1 MILRVL
7 DVIDT
12 LSYQNINMTCLRK
25 HVVSANGA
33 T

>member
-12 LSYQNINMTCLRK
+12 FCYQNINMTCLK
-25 HVVSANGA
+25 NM
-33 T
+33 